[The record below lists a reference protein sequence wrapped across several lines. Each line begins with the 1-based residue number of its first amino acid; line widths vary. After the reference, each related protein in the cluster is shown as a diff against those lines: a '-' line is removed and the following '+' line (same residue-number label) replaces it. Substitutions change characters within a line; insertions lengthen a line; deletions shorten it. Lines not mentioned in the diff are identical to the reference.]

1 MFKVKSIIYV
11 TYLRMVQKNII
22 HIYVCVYI
30 YIYVCVCL
38 FTLCVCPYVSTK
50 VKRGNDKADGA
61 ECQQ

>member
-1 MFKVKSIIYV
+1 MFRVKSIIYV

-22 HIYVCVYI
+22 HICVCVYI
-30 YIYVCVCL
+30 CVCVCL

>member
-1 MFKVKSIIYV
+1 
-11 TYLRMVQKNII
+11 MVQKNII
-22 HIYVCVYI
+22 HICVCVYI
-30 YIYVCVCL
+30 CVCVCL